1 MLLVALASHGFS
13 LLGGAVVGPCEG
25 EAPGHEGE
33 AAANRRIR
41 VCHGLVFRQS
51 CREHRITRTRI
62 RDGLQRRRAPAQRV
76 AFARRSSSSG
86 SGSSGSGSS
95 LRARVDHRKGCR
107 LLECGAVA
115 AFRCPRDAGTR
126 GGGDHAASCPATAAT
141 RAKLAEENNEEN
153 GGLGSSARR
162 PPRFMVLTAAVAGKC
177 LEIWAF
183 TTCLRE
189 AG

>member
-1 MLLVALASHGFS
+1 MLLMALASHSFS
-13 LLGGAVVGPCEG
+13 RLGGAVVGPCDG

-41 VCHGLVFRQS
+41 VCHWLVFRQS
-51 CREHRITRTRI
+51 CREHRIARTRI

-76 AFARRSSSSG
+76 AVTRRIRSSSG
-86 SGSSGSGSS
+86 SSSG

-107 LLECGAVA
+107 RLECGAVA

-141 RAKLAEENNEEN
+141 RAKLAEEN

-177 LEIWAF
+177 LEIWDF
-183 TTCLRE
+183 ITCLRQ

>member
-1 MLLVALASHGFS
+1 MPRGSRRPARGSQGERLLLVALASHGFS

-76 AFARRSSSSG
+76 AVARRSSSS
-86 SGSSGSGSS
+86 SGGGSS

-107 LLECGAVA
+107 RLECGAVA

-126 GGGDHAASCPATAAT
+126 GGGDHAASCPATRGRGGESKT
-141 RAKLAEENNEEN
+141 CRGILAVLVVL
-153 GGLGSSARR
+153 GGLLAS
-162 PPRFMVLTAAVAGKC
+162 
-177 LEIWAF
+177 WN
-183 TTCLRE
+183 
-189 AG
+189 

>member
-1 MLLVALASHGFS
+1 MRSHEKQAHTPGGSRLS
-13 LLGGAVVGPCEG
+13 LVGPCDG

-76 AFARRSSSSG
+76 AVARRSSSS
-86 SGSSGSGSS
+86 SGGGSS

-107 LLECGAVA
+107 RLECGAVA

-126 GGGDHAASCPATAAT
+126 KGGDHAASCPA
-141 RAKLAEENNEEN
+141 RRRGQLAER
-153 GGLGSSARR
+153 LASWFSSAASLHGTDGRR
-162 PPRFMVLTAAVAGKC
+162 AGKC
-177 LEIWAF
+177 LENGAA
-183 TTCLRE
+183 LSRVKMHRE
-189 AG
+189 IDLTLSII